1 MGAVTGGR
9 GYVGLLAFWMFT
21 LAETRWWHL
30 KQVDDGVPV
39 LRDWSKQRGLSER
52 TNNAENFVSDA
63 QHEVQLSALLR
74 HSQDGGGLS
83 STQTARTHSDL
94 CAVELCLAYQAVSAL
109 EPHLV
114 GVDLVCINGVSA
126 SGISVIAVWDESGD
140 IAGFARDAPE
150 NSCPKLISRGLP
162 AELRSRSS
170 ALWCRLF
177 RLALAWDWSSLCRA
191 RWFVPVA

>member
-63 QHEVQLSALLR
+63 QHEVQLDALLR
-74 HSQDGGGLS
+74 HSQDGRGLS
-83 STQTARTHSDL
+83 STGTAKTLSDL
-94 CAVELCLAYQAVSAL
+94 SAVELCLAYQAVSAL
-109 EPHLV
+109 EPHP
-114 GVDLVCINGVSA
+114 
-126 SGISVIAVWDESGD
+126 
-140 IAGFARDAPE
+140 RR
-150 NSCPKLISRGLP
+150 CPPCLHKWREHFWYLCHRCLGRVRGH
-162 AELRSRSS
+162 S
-170 ALWCRLF
+170 
-177 RLALAWDWSSLCRA
+177 
-191 RWFVPVA
+191 